1 MAYNLDKKVVFV
13 PVDKFNIIENM
24 NITPKK
30 FKKIFQPLEQEDI
43 VMEHTEDSVAFTE
56 FGLRYY
62 SNIVIGK

>member
-1 MAYNLDKKVVFV
+1 
-13 PVDKFNIIENM
+13 
-24 NITPKK
+24 
-30 FKKIFQPLEQEDI
+30 